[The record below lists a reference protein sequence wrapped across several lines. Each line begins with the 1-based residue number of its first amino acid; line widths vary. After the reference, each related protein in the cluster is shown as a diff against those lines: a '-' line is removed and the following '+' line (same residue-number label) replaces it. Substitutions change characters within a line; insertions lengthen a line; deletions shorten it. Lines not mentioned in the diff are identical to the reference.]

1 MAETKIDATPKFME
15 AITKANLIKRDL
27 KSNVPENEKISN
39 ENMKKHFPLIHKF
52 VNTVFYNGDNP
63 HTPRLLPMDEIRQL
77 PIVETGEFKKELYD
91 YQNEIKQAKEQKYA
105 YTLNFKSTDSEW
117 IDWNARAR
125 KLAVAFANELG
136 KEIGWLYAPLLMDTA
151 DKEQIASILKIVEER
166 FIMSLTDIITGTFFN
181 PLDIYNI
188 ISEYKMGNTRY
199 VKDCYYSQRRQMLLM
214 LKNIKDEIN
223 RTKTDLSV
231 MSERGDEVL
240 GMGWLN

>member
-1 MAETKIDATPKFME
+1 MAEMKIDATPKFME

-27 KSNVPENEKISN
+27 KSNNVPENEKISN

-63 HTPRLLPMDEIRQL
+63 HTPRQL
-77 PIVETGEFKKELYD
+77 PTDETEEFKKELYD

-105 YTLNFKSTDSEW
+105 YTLNFESTDSEW
-117 IDWNARAR
+117 IDWNARA
-125 KLAVAFANELG
+125 KELAFAFANELG
-136 KEIGWLYAPLLMDTA
+136 KEIVWLYAPLLMDTA
-151 DKEQIASILKIVEER
+151 DDEQIASIHKIVEKR
-166 FIMSLTDIITGTFFN
+166 FILALTDIITGTLFN
-181 PLDIYNI
+181 PLDVYNI

-231 MSERGDEVL
+231 MYERGVEVL

>member
-1 MAETKIDATPKFME
+1 MAEMKIDATPKFME

-63 HTPRLLPMDEIRQL
+63 HTPRQLPMDET
-77 PIVETGEFKKELYD
+77 EEFKKELYD

-105 YTLNFKSTDSEW
+105 YTLNFESTDSEW
-117 IDWNARAR
+117 IDWNARAK
-125 KLAVAFANELG
+125 KLAIAFANELG

-151 DKEQIASILKIVEER
+151 DEEQIASILKIVEKR
-166 FIMSLTDIITGTFFN
+166 FILALTDIITGTLFN

-188 ISEYKMGNTRY
+188 ISEYKMGNMRY

-231 MSERGDEVL
+231 MSERGVEVL

>member
-1 MAETKIDATPKFME
+1 MAEMKIDVTPKFME
-15 AITKANLIKRDL
+15 QITKANLIKRDL

-63 HTPRLLPMDEIRQL
+63 HTPRQL
-77 PIVETGEFKKELYD
+77 PIDETEEFKKELYD

-105 YTLNFKSTDSEW
+105 YTLNFESTDSEW
-117 IDWNARAR
+117 IDWNARAK
-125 KLAVAFANELG
+125 KLAIAFANELG
-136 KEIGWLYAPLLMDTA
+136 KEIVWLYAPLLMDTA
-151 DKEQIASILKIVEER
+151 DNEQIASIHKIVEKR
-166 FIMSLTDIITGTFFN
+166 FILNLTDIITGTLFN
-181 PLDIYNI
+181 PLDVYNI

-199 VKDCYYSQRRQMLLM
+199 IKDCYYSQRRQMLLM

-231 MSERGDEVL
+231 MFERGDNVL
-240 GMGWLN
+240 GMGWLD

>member
-1 MAETKIDATPKFME
+1 MAEMKIDATPKFME

-39 ENMKKHFPLIHKF
+39 ENMKKHFPLLHKF

-63 HTPRLLPMDEIRQL
+63 HTPRELPTDET
-77 PIVETGEFKKELYD
+77 EEFKKELYD

-105 YTLNFKSTDSEW
+105 YTLNFESTDSEW
-117 IDWNARAR
+117 IDWNARA
-125 KLAVAFANELG
+125 KDLAVAFANELG

-151 DKEQIASILKIVEER
+151 DDEQIASIHKIVEKR
-166 FIMSLTDIITGTFFN
+166 FILSLTDIITGTFFN

-199 VKDCYYSQRRQMLLM
+199 IKDCYYSQRRQMLLM

>member
-1 MAETKIDATPKFME
+1 MAEMKIDATPKFME

-27 KSNVPENEKISN
+27 KSNAPENEKISN

-63 HTPRLLPMDEIRQL
+63 HTPRQL
-77 PIVETGEFKKELYD
+77 PTDETEEFRKELYD

-105 YTLNFKSTDSEW
+105 YTLNFENTDSEW
-117 IDWNARAR
+117 IDWNARAK
-125 KLAVAFANELG
+125 KLAIAFANELG
-136 KEIGWLYAPLLMDTA
+136 KEIVWLYAPLLMDTA
-151 DKEQIASILKIVEER
+151 DDEQIASIHKIVEKR
-166 FIMSLTDIITGTFFN
+166 FILNLTDIITGTLFN

-199 VKDCYYSQRRQMLLM
+199 IKDCYYSQRRQMLLM

-240 GMGWLN
+240 GVGWLN

>member
-1 MAETKIDATPKFME
+1 MAEMKIDVTPKFME
-15 AITKANLIKRDL
+15 QITKANLIKRDL

-63 HTPRLLPMDEIRQL
+63 HTPRQL
-77 PIVETGEFKKELYD
+77 PIDETDEFKKELYD

-105 YTLNFKSTDSEW
+105 YTLNFESTDSEW
-117 IDWNARAR
+117 IDWNARAK
-125 KLAVAFANELG
+125 KLAIAFANELG
-136 KEIGWLYAPLLMDTA
+136 KEIVWLYAPLLMDTA
-151 DKEQIASILKIVEER
+151 DDEQIASIHKIVEKR
-166 FIMSLTDIITGTFFN
+166 FILNLTDIITGTLFN

-199 VKDCYYSQRRQMLLM
+199 IKDCYYSQRRQMLLM

-231 MSERGDEVL
+231 MFERGDNVL
-240 GMGWLN
+240 GMGWLD

>member
-27 KSNVPENEKISN
+27 KSNVPENEKIN
-39 ENMKKHFPLIHKF
+39 NDNLKKHFPLIHKF

-63 HTPRLLPMDEIRQL
+63 HTLRQL
-77 PIVETGEFKKELYD
+77 PTDETEEFKKELYD
-91 YQNEIKQAKEQKYA
+91 YQNEIKQAKEQKYS
-105 YTLNFKSTDSEW
+105 YTLNFESTDSEW

-125 KLAVAFANELG
+125 KLAIAFANELG

-166 FIMSLTDIITGTFFN
+166 FIMSLTDIITGTLFN

-199 VKDCYYSQRRQMLLM
+199 IKDCYYSQRRQMLLM

-223 RTKTDLSV
+223 RMKTDLSV

>member
-1 MAETKIDATPKFME
+1 MAEMKIDATPKFME

-27 KSNVPENEKISN
+27 KSNAPENEKISN

-63 HTPRLLPMDEIRQL
+63 HTPRELPTDET
-77 PIVETGEFKKELYD
+77 EEFRKELYD

-105 YTLNFKSTDSEW
+105 YTLNFENTDSEW
-117 IDWNARAR
+117 IDWNARAK
-125 KLAVAFANELG
+125 KLAIAFANELG
-136 KEIGWLYAPLLMDTA
+136 KEIVWLYAPLLMDTA
-151 DKEQIASILKIVEER
+151 DDEQIASIHKIVEKR
-166 FIMSLTDIITGTFFN
+166 FILNLTDIITGTLFN

-199 VKDCYYSQRRQMLLM
+199 IKDCYYSQRRQMLLM

-231 MSERGDEVL
+231 MFERGDEVL

>member
-1 MAETKIDATPKFME
+1 MAEMKIDATPKFME
-15 AITKANLIKRDL
+15 EITKANIIKRDL
-27 KSNVPENEKISN
+27 KSNVPENEKFSN
-39 ENMKKHFPLIHKF
+39 ENMKKHFPLLHKF

-63 HTPRLLPMDEIRQL
+63 HTPRQL
-77 PIVETGEFKKELYD
+77 PIDETEEFRKELYD

-105 YTLNFKSTDSEW
+105 YTLNFKSTGSDW
-117 IDWNARAR
+117 IDWNARAK
-125 KLAVAFANELG
+125 KLATAFANELG
-136 KEIGWLYAPLLMDTA
+136 KEIVWLYAPLLMDTA
-151 DKEQIASILKIVEER
+151 DDEQIASIHNIVEKR

-188 ISEYKMGNTRY
+188 ISEYKMGNTRCI
-199 VKDCYYSQRRQMLLM
+199 KDCYYSQRRQMLLM
-214 LKNIKDEIN
+214 LKNIKDEIY

>member
-1 MAETKIDATPKFME
+1 MAEMKIDATPKFME

-39 ENMKKHFPLIHKF
+39 ENMKKHFPLLHKF

-63 HTPRLLPMDEIRQL
+63 HTPRQL
-77 PIVETGEFKKELYD
+77 PIDETDEFKKELYD

-105 YTLNFKSTDSEW
+105 YTLNFESTDSEW
-117 IDWNARAR
+117 IDWNTRA
-125 KLAVAFANELG
+125 KELATAFANELG

-151 DKEQIASILKIVEER
+151 DDEQIASIHKIVEKR
-166 FIMSLTDIITGTFFN
+166 FILSLTDIITGTFFN

-199 VKDCYYSQRRQMLLM
+199 IKDCYYSQRRQMLLM

>member
-1 MAETKIDATPKFME
+1 MAEMKIDATPKFME

-63 HTPRLLPMDEIRQL
+63 HTPRQLPMDET
-77 PIVETGEFKKELYD
+77 EEFKKELYD

-105 YTLNFKSTDSEW
+105 YTLNFESTDSEW
-117 IDWNARAR
+117 IDWNARAK
-125 KLAVAFANELG
+125 KLAFAFANELG
-136 KEIGWLYAPLLMDTA
+136 KEIVWLYAPLLMDTA
-151 DKEQIASILKIVEER
+151 DNEQIASIHKIVEKR
-166 FIMSLTDIITGTFFN
+166 FILALTDIITGTLFN
-181 PLDIYNI
+181 PLDVYNI

-199 VKDCYYSQRRQMLLM
+199 VKDCYYSQKRQMLLM

-231 MSERGDEVL
+231 MSERGIEVL

>member
-1 MAETKIDATPKFME
+1 MAEMKIDATPKFME

-63 HTPRLLPMDEIRQL
+63 HTPRQL
-77 PIVETGEFKKELYD
+77 PTDETEEFKKELYD

-105 YTLNFKSTDSEW
+105 YTLNFESTDSEW
-117 IDWNARAR
+117 IDWNARA
-125 KLAVAFANELG
+125 KELAIAFANELG

-151 DKEQIASILKIVEER
+151 DDEQIASIHKIVEKR
-166 FIMSLTDIITGTFFN
+166 FILALTDIITGTFFN

-199 VKDCYYSQRRQMLLM
+199 IKDCYYSQRRQMLLM

>member
-1 MAETKIDATPKFME
+1 MAEMKIDATPKFME

-63 HTPRLLPMDEIRQL
+63 HTPRQL
-77 PIVETGEFKKELYD
+77 PTDETEEFKKELYD

-105 YTLNFKSTDSEW
+105 YTLNFESTDSEW
-117 IDWNARAR
+117 IDWNARA
-125 KLAVAFANELG
+125 KDLAVAFANELG

-151 DKEQIASILKIVEER
+151 DDEQIASIHKIVEKR
-166 FIMSLTDIITGTFFN
+166 FILALTDIITGTFFN

-199 VKDCYYSQRRQMLLM
+199 IKDCYYSQRRQMLLM

>member
-1 MAETKIDATPKFME
+1 MAEMKIDATPKFME
-15 AITKANLIKRDL
+15 QIAKANIIKRVL

-52 VNTVFYNGDNP
+52 VSTVFYNGDNP
-63 HTPRLLPMDEIRQL
+63 HTPRQL
-77 PIVETGEFKKELYD
+77 PTDETEEFKKELYD
-91 YQNEIKQAKEQKYA
+91 YQNEIKQTKEQKYA
-105 YTLNFKSTDSEW
+105 YTLNFESTADW
-117 IDWNARAR
+117 IDWNARA
-125 KLAVAFANELG
+125 KELATAFANELG

-151 DKEQIASILKIVEER
+151 DDEQIASVHKIVEKR
-166 FIMSLTDIITGTFFN
+166 FILALTDIITGTLFN

-223 RTKTDLSV
+223 KTKTDLSV
-231 MSERGDEVL
+231 MSERGVEAL
-240 GMGWLN
+240 GMEWLN

>member
-1 MAETKIDATPKFME
+1 MAEMKIDATPKFME

-63 HTPRLLPMDEIRQL
+63 HTPRELPTDET
-77 PIVETGEFKKELYD
+77 EEFKKELYD

-105 YTLNFKSTDSEW
+105 YTLNFESTSDW
-117 IDWNARAR
+117 IDWNARA
-125 KLAVAFANELG
+125 KELAFAFANELG

-151 DKEQIASILKIVEER
+151 DDEQIASIHKIVEKR
-166 FIMSLTDIITGTFFN
+166 FILSLTDIITGTLFN
-181 PLDIYNI
+181 PLDVYNI

>member
-1 MAETKIDATPKFME
+1 MAEMKIDATPKFME

-63 HTPRLLPMDEIRQL
+63 HTPRQLLMDET
-77 PIVETGEFKKELYD
+77 EEFKKELCD

-105 YTLNFKSTDSEW
+105 YTLNFESTDSEW
-117 IDWNARAR
+117 IDWNARAK
-125 KLAVAFANELG
+125 KLAIAFANELG

-151 DKEQIASILKIVEER
+151 DEEQIASILKIVEKR
-166 FIMSLTDIITGTFFN
+166 FILALTDIITGTLFN

-223 RTKTDLSV
+223 RTKTDSSV
-231 MSERGDEVL
+231 IFERGDNVL
-240 GMGWLN
+240 GMGWLD

>member
-1 MAETKIDATPKFME
+1 MKIDATPKFIE
-15 AITKANLIKRDL
+15 QITKANLIKRDL

-39 ENMKKHFPLIHKF
+39 ENMKKHFPLLHKF

-63 HTPRLLPMDEIRQL
+63 HTPRQL
-77 PIVETGEFKKELYD
+77 PIDETEEFRKELYD

-105 YTLNFKSTDSEW
+105 YTLNFESTDSDW
-117 IDWNARAR
+117 IDWNARAK
-125 KLAVAFANELG
+125 KLAIAFANELG
-136 KEIGWLYAPLLMDTA
+136 KEIVWLYAPLLMDTA
-151 DKEQIASILKIVEER
+151 DNEQIASIHKIVEQR
-166 FIMSLTDIITGTFFN
+166 FIMSLTDIITGTLFN

-199 VKDCYYSQRRQMLLM
+199 IKDCYYSQRRQMLLM

-240 GMGWLN
+240 GMGWLD

>member
-1 MAETKIDATPKFME
+1 MAEMKIDATPKFME

-39 ENMKKHFPLIHKF
+39 DNLKKHFPLIHKF

-63 HTPRLLPMDEIRQL
+63 HTPRQL
-77 PIVETGEFKKELYD
+77 PTDETEEFKKELYD
-91 YQNEIKQAKEQKYA
+91 YQNEIKQANEQKYA
-105 YTLNFKSTDSEW
+105 YTLNFESTDSEW
-117 IDWNARAR
+117 IDWNARA
-125 KLAVAFANELG
+125 KELAFAFANELG
-136 KEIGWLYAPLLMDTA
+136 KEIVWLYAPLLMDTA
-151 DKEQIASILKIVEER
+151 DDEQIASIHKIVEKR
-166 FIMSLTDIITGTFFN
+166 FIMSLTDIITGTLFN
-181 PLDIYNI
+181 PLDVYNI

-214 LKNIKDEIN
+214 LKSIKDEIN

-231 MSERGDEVL
+231 MSERGVEVL

>member
-1 MAETKIDATPKFME
+1 MKIDVTPKFME
-15 AITKANLIKRDL
+15 QITKANLIKRDL

-63 HTPRLLPMDEIRQL
+63 HTPRQLPMDET
-77 PIVETGEFKKELYD
+77 EEFKKELYD

-105 YTLNFKSTDSEW
+105 YTLNFESTDSEW
-117 IDWNARAR
+117 IDWNARAK
-125 KLAVAFANELG
+125 KLAIAFANELG
-136 KEIGWLYAPLLMDTA
+136 KEIVWLYAPLLMDTA
-151 DKEQIASILKIVEER
+151 DDEQIASIHKIVEKR
-166 FIMSLTDIITGTFFN
+166 FILNLTDIITGTLFN
-181 PLDIYNI
+181 PLDVYNI

-223 RTKTDLSV
+223 RTKTDLSI
-231 MSERGDEVL
+231 MFERGDNVL
-240 GMGWLN
+240 GMGWLD

>member
-1 MAETKIDATPKFME
+1 MAEMKIDATPKFME
-15 AITKANLIKRDL
+15 QIAKANLIKRDL

-39 ENMKKHFPLIHKF
+39 ENMKKHFPLLHKF

-63 HTPRLLPMDEIRQL
+63 HTPRELPTDET
-77 PIVETGEFKKELYD
+77 EEFKKELYD

-105 YTLNFKSTDSEW
+105 YTLNFESTDSDW
-117 IDWNARAR
+117 IDWNVRA
-125 KLAVAFANELG
+125 KELATAFANELG

-151 DKEQIASILKIVEER
+151 DDEQIASIHKIVEKR
-166 FIMSLTDIITGTFFN
+166 FILSLTDIITGTFFN

-199 VKDCYYSQRRQMLLM
+199 IKDCYYSQRRQMLLM

>member
-1 MAETKIDATPKFME
+1 MAEMKIDATPKFME

-27 KSNVPENEKISN
+27 KSNAPENEKISN

-63 HTPRLLPMDEIRQL
+63 HTPRQL
-77 PIVETGEFKKELYD
+77 PTDETEEFRKELYD

-105 YTLNFKSTDSEW
+105 YTLNFENTDSEW
-117 IDWNARAR
+117 IDWNARAK
-125 KLAVAFANELG
+125 KLAIAFANELG
-136 KEIGWLYAPLLMDTA
+136 KEIVWLYAPLLMDTA
-151 DKEQIASILKIVEER
+151 DDEQIASIHKIVEKR
-166 FIMSLTDIITGTFFN
+166 FILNLTDIITGTLFN

-199 VKDCYYSQRRQMLLM
+199 IKDCYYSQRRQMLLM

-231 MSERGDEVL
+231 MFERGDNVL
-240 GMGWLN
+240 GMGWLD

>member
-1 MAETKIDATPKFME
+1 MAEMKIDVTPKFME
-15 AITKANLIKRDL
+15 QITKANLIKRDL

-63 HTPRLLPMDEIRQL
+63 HTPRQL
-77 PIVETGEFKKELYD
+77 PIDETDEFKKELYD

-105 YTLNFKSTDSEW
+105 YTLNFESTDSEW
-117 IDWNARAR
+117 IDWNARAK
-125 KLAVAFANELG
+125 KLAIAFANELG
-136 KEIGWLYAPLLMDTA
+136 KEIVWLYAPLLMDTA
-151 DKEQIASILKIVEER
+151 DNEQIASIHKIVEKR
-166 FIMSLTDIITGTFFN
+166 FILNLTDIITGTLFN
-181 PLDIYNI
+181 PLDVYNI

-199 VKDCYYSQRRQMLLM
+199 IKDCYYSQRRQMLLM

-231 MSERGDEVL
+231 MFERGDNVL
-240 GMGWLN
+240 GMGWLD

>member
-1 MAETKIDATPKFME
+1 MAEMKIDATPKFME

-63 HTPRLLPMDEIRQL
+63 HTPRQL
-77 PIVETGEFKKELYD
+77 PIDETDEFKKELYD

-105 YTLNFKSTDSEW
+105 YTLNFESTDSEW
-117 IDWNARAR
+117 IDWNARAK
-125 KLAVAFANELG
+125 KLAIAFANELG
-136 KEIGWLYAPLLMDTA
+136 KEIVWLYAPLLMDTA
-151 DKEQIASILKIVEER
+151 DNEQIASIHKIVEKR
-166 FIMSLTDIITGTFFN
+166 FILNLTDIITGTLFN
-181 PLDIYNI
+181 PLDVYNI

-199 VKDCYYSQRRQMLLM
+199 IKDCYYSQRRQMLLM

-231 MSERGDEVL
+231 IFERGDNVL
-240 GMGWLN
+240 GMGWLD

>member
-1 MAETKIDATPKFME
+1 MAEMKIDATPKFME

-39 ENMKKHFPLIHKF
+39 ENMKKHFPLLHKF

-63 HTPRLLPMDEIRQL
+63 HTPRELPTDET
-77 PIVETGEFKKELYD
+77 EEFKKELYD

-105 YTLNFKSTDSEW
+105 YTLNFESTSDW
-117 IDWNARAR
+117 IDWNARA
-125 KLAVAFANELG
+125 KELAFAFANELG

-151 DKEQIASILKIVEER
+151 DDEQIASIHKIVEKR
-166 FIMSLTDIITGTFFN
+166 FILSLTDIITGTLFN
-181 PLDIYNI
+181 PLDVYNI

>member
-1 MAETKIDATPKFME
+1 MAEMKIDVTPKFME
-15 AITKANLIKRDL
+15 QITKANLIKRDL

-63 HTPRLLPMDEIRQL
+63 HTPRQL
-77 PIVETGEFKKELYD
+77 PIDETEEFKKELYD

-105 YTLNFKSTDSEW
+105 YTLNFESTDSEW
-117 IDWNARAR
+117 IDWNARAK
-125 KLAVAFANELG
+125 KLAIAFANELG
-136 KEIGWLYAPLLMDTA
+136 KEIVWLYAPLLMDTA
-151 DKEQIASILKIVEER
+151 DNEQIASIHKIVEKR
-166 FIMSLTDIITGTFFN
+166 FILNLTDIITGTLFN

-199 VKDCYYSQRRQMLLM
+199 IKDCYYSQRRQMLLM

-231 MSERGDEVL
+231 MFERGDNVL
-240 GMGWLN
+240 GMGWLD

>member
-1 MAETKIDATPKFME
+1 MAEMKIDATPKFIE
-15 AITKANLIKRDL
+15 QITKANLIKRDL

-39 ENMKKHFPLIHKF
+39 ENMKKHFPLLHKF

-63 HTPRLLPMDEIRQL
+63 HTPRQL
-77 PIVETGEFKKELYD
+77 PIDETEEFRKELYD

-105 YTLNFKSTDSEW
+105 YTLNFESTDSDW
-117 IDWNARAR
+117 IDWNARAK
-125 KLAVAFANELG
+125 KLAIAFANELG
-136 KEIGWLYAPLLMDTA
+136 KEIVWLYAPLLMDTA
-151 DKEQIASILKIVEER
+151 DNEQIASIHKIVEQR
-166 FIMSLTDIITGTFFN
+166 FIMSLTDIITGTLFN

-199 VKDCYYSQRRQMLLM
+199 IKDCYYSQRRQMLLM

-240 GMGWLN
+240 GMGWLD

>member
-1 MAETKIDATPKFME
+1 MAEMKIDATPKFME

-63 HTPRLLPMDEIRQL
+63 HTPRQL
-77 PIVETGEFKKELYD
+77 PTDETEEFKKELYD

-105 YTLNFKSTDSEW
+105 YTLNFASTDSEW
-117 IDWNARAR
+117 IDWNARA
-125 KLAVAFANELG
+125 KELAFAFANELG
-136 KEIGWLYAPLLMDTA
+136 KEIVWLYAPLLMDTA
-151 DKEQIASILKIVEER
+151 DNEQIASIHKIVEKR
-166 FIMSLTDIITGTFFN
+166 FIMSLTDIITGTLFN
-181 PLDIYNI
+181 PLDVYNI

-231 MSERGDEVL
+231 MFERGVEVL

>member
-1 MAETKIDATPKFME
+1 MAEMKIDATPKFME

-39 ENMKKHFPLIHKF
+39 ENMKKHFPLLHKF

-63 HTPRLLPMDEIRQL
+63 HTPRQL
-77 PIVETGEFKKELYD
+77 PIDETEEFRKELYD

-105 YTLNFKSTDSEW
+105 YTLNFESTDSEW
-117 IDWNARAR
+117 IDWNARA
-125 KLAVAFANELG
+125 KELATAFANELG
-136 KEIGWLYAPLLMDTA
+136 KEIVWLYAPLLMDTA
-151 DKEQIASILKIVEER
+151 DDEQIASIHKIVEKR
-166 FIMSLTDIITGTFFN
+166 FILSLTDIITGTFFN

>member
-39 ENMKKHFPLIHKF
+39 DNLKKHFPLIHKF

-63 HTPRLLPMDEIRQL
+63 HTLRQL
-77 PIVETGEFKKELYD
+77 PTDETEEFKKELYD
-91 YQNEIKQAKEQKYA
+91 YQNEIKQAKEQKYS
-105 YTLNFKSTDSEW
+105 YTLNFESTDSEW

-125 KLAVAFANELG
+125 KLAIAFANELG

-166 FIMSLTDIITGTFFN
+166 FIMSLTDIITGTLFN

-199 VKDCYYSQRRQMLLM
+199 IKDCYYSQRRQMLLM

-223 RTKTDLSV
+223 RMKTDLSV

>member
-1 MAETKIDATPKFME
+1 MAEMKIDATPKFME

-63 HTPRLLPMDEIRQL
+63 HTPRQLSTDET
-77 PIVETGEFKKELYD
+77 EEFKKELHD

-105 YTLNFKSTDSEW
+105 YTLNFESTDSEW
-117 IDWNARAR
+117 IDWNARA
-125 KLAVAFANELG
+125 KELAFAFANELG
-136 KEIGWLYAPLLMDTA
+136 KEIVWLYAPLLMDTA
-151 DKEQIASILKIVEER
+151 DDEQIASIHKIVEKR
-166 FIMSLTDIITGTFFN
+166 FILALTDIITGTLFN
-181 PLDIYNI
+181 PLDVYNI

-199 VKDCYYSQRRQMLLM
+199 VKDCYYSQKRQMLLM

-231 MSERGDEVL
+231 MSERGVEVL

>member
-1 MAETKIDATPKFME
+1 MAEMKIDVTPKFME
-15 AITKANLIKRDL
+15 QITKANLIKRDL

-63 HTPRLLPMDEIRQL
+63 HTPRQLPMDET
-77 PIVETGEFKKELYD
+77 EEFKKELYD

-105 YTLNFKSTDSEW
+105 YTLNFESTDSEW
-117 IDWNARAR
+117 IDWNARAK
-125 KLAVAFANELG
+125 KLAIAFANELG
-136 KEIGWLYAPLLMDTA
+136 KEIVWLYAPLLMDTA
-151 DKEQIASILKIVEER
+151 DDEQIASIHKIVEKR
-166 FIMSLTDIITGTFFN
+166 FILNLTDIITGTLFN
-181 PLDIYNI
+181 PLDVYNI

-223 RTKTDLSV
+223 RTKTDLSI
-231 MSERGDEVL
+231 MFERGDNVL
-240 GMGWLN
+240 GMGWLD

>member
-1 MAETKIDATPKFME
+1 MAEMKIDATPKFME
-15 AITKANLIKRDL
+15 AIAKANLIKRDL
-27 KSNVPENEKISN
+27 KSNNVPENEKISN
-39 ENMKKHFPLIHKF
+39 DNLKKHFPLIHKF

-63 HTPRLLPMDEIRQL
+63 HTPRQL
-77 PIVETGEFKKELYD
+77 PTDETEEFKNELYD

-105 YTLNFKSTDSEW
+105 YTLNFESTDSEW
-117 IDWNARAR
+117 IDWNARA
-125 KLAVAFANELG
+125 KELAFAFANELG
-136 KEIGWLYAPLLMDTA
+136 KEIVWLYAPLLMDTA
-151 DKEQIASILKIVEER
+151 DNEQIASIHKIVEKR
-166 FIMSLTDIITGTFFN
+166 FILALTDIITGTLFN
-181 PLDIYNI
+181 PLDVYNI

-231 MSERGDEVL
+231 MSERGVEVL

>member
-1 MAETKIDATPKFME
+1 MAEMKIDATPKFME

-27 KSNVPENEKISN
+27 KSNNVPENEKISN

-63 HTPRLLPMDEIRQL
+63 HTPRQL
-77 PIVETGEFKKELYD
+77 PTDETEEFKKELYD

-105 YTLNFKSTDSEW
+105 YTLNFESTDSEW
-117 IDWNARAR
+117 IDWNARA
-125 KLAVAFANELG
+125 KELAFAFANELG
-136 KEIGWLYAPLLMDTA
+136 KEIVWLYAPLLMDTA
-151 DKEQIASILKIVEER
+151 DDEQIASIHKIVEKR
-166 FIMSLTDIITGTFFN
+166 FILALTDIITGTLFN
-181 PLDIYNI
+181 PLDVYNI

-231 MSERGDEVL
+231 MSERGVEVL

>member
-27 KSNVPENEKISN
+27 KSNVSENEKFSN
-39 ENMKKHFPLIHKF
+39 DNLKKHFPLIHKF

-63 HTPRLLPMDEIRQL
+63 HTLRQL
-77 PIVETGEFKKELYD
+77 PTDETEEFKKELYD
-91 YQNEIKQAKEQKYA
+91 YQNEIKQAKEQKYS
-105 YTLNFKSTDSEW
+105 YTLNFESTDSEW

-125 KLAVAFANELG
+125 KLAIAFANELG

-166 FIMSLTDIITGTFFN
+166 FIMSLTDIITGTLFN

-199 VKDCYYSQRRQMLLM
+199 IKDCYYSQRRQMLLM

-223 RTKTDLSV
+223 RMKTDLSV